1 MSNGDLAEDEI
12 DEHGDIV
19 DFNLTIVVEVGV
31 DAERELILVEHR
43 VLTRSFSPAGVNV
56 KVVVVGNEIAHN
68 ILSPGDSQLRLDYP
82 LAIRELNRV
91 VVNPFGN
98 FRV

>member
-1 MSNGDLAEDEI
+1 MLAEWGMSNGDLAEDEI

-43 VLTRSFSPAGVNV
+43 VLTRPFSPAGVNV
-56 KVVVVGNEIAHN
+56 KVSLKKGVEMFF
-68 ILSPGDSQLRLDYP
+68 S
-82 LAIRELNRV
+82 
-91 VVNPFGN
+91 
-98 FRV
+98 